1 MIFPS
6 ETIDRS
12 VMRWEDYIYDLTP
25 FEKHQGIWWKRDDY
39 FAPLGYGGPNGSK
52 LRQLLHLVDKYV
64 KTGANKGVITGAS
77 ILSPQLSM
85 SSLVA
90 KHYDLPMVI
99 ILGGTKPETSI
110 RAENVYI
117 SAEAGAQFFY
127 TPVAYNP
134 AIQHNVK
141 KIQEERYP
149 DYYKVCYGITTPEDS
164 TSAGITAFHEVGAY
178 QVQNLPEH
186 IKTLAIPMGSA
197 NSCVSVLYGIAKYK
211 PASLERVILFG
222 IGPTRL
228 DHIEY
233 RLRKIEEETGVEI
246 LNLFRRKY
254 HHNRDAE
261 NEYQTDG
268 KITLEHFNLHATKYS
283 SYTDKMPYS
292 LRDGSISFHPTY
304 EGKCLSYMDSN
315 PGLFE
320 WYHNPDG
327 TAAFWIV
334 GSEPSRKVLE
344 GKL

>member
-1 MIFPS
+1 MIFPN

-12 VMRWEDYIYDLTP
+12 VMRWEDYLYHLTP
-25 FEKHQGIWWKRDDY
+25 FEEHQGIWWKRDDY

-52 LRQLLHLVDKYV
+52 LRQLLHLVDKYA

-117 SAEAGAQFFY
+117 SAEAGAQFIY

-141 KIQEERYP
+141 KIQQERYP

-178 QVQNLPEH
+178 QVQNLPTH

-197 NSCVSVLYGIAKYK
+197 NSCVSVLYGIAKYR
-211 PASLERVILFG
+211 PANLERVILFG

-228 DHIEY
+228 HIVEE
-233 RLRKIEEETGVEI
+233 RLRKIEEETGIEI
-246 LNLFRRKY
+246 LDLFRRKY
-254 HHNRDAE
+254 HHNRDEE
-261 NEYQTDG
+261 NEYQTNG
-268 KITLEHFNLHATKYS
+268 PITLEHYNLHATKYS

-292 LRDGSISFHPTY
+292 LRDKSIFFHPTY
-304 EGKCLSYMDSN
+304 EGKCLSYMDNN
-315 PGLFE
+315 PGMFD

>member
-12 VMRWEDYIYDLTP
+12 VMRWEDYIYSLTP

-52 LRQLLHLVDKYV
+52 LRQLLHLIDNYV

-90 KHYDLPMVI
+90 KHYELPMVI
-99 ILGGTKPETSI
+99 VLGGTKPETSI
-110 RAENVYI
+110 KAENVYI

-141 KIQEERYP
+141 KIQAEHYS

-164 TSAGITAFHEVGAY
+164 SPAGITAFHEVGAY
-178 QVQNLPEH
+178 QVKNLPAH
-186 IKTLAIPMGSA
+186 IKTLAVPMGSA
-197 NSCVSVLYGIAKYK
+197 NSCVSVLYGIAKYR
-211 PASLERVILFG
+211 PAALEKVVLFG

-233 RLRKIEEETGVEI
+233 RLRKIEEETGLEI
-246 LNLFRRKY
+246 LDLFKRKY
-254 HHNRDAE
+254 HHNRDEE
-261 NEYQTDG
+261 NDYQTG
-268 KITLEHFNLHATKYS
+268 GQILIEHFNLHATKYA
-283 SYTDKMPYS
+283 SYTDKMPYR
-292 LRDGSISFHPTY
+292 LKDGSISFHPTY

-315 PGLFE
+315 PGYFD